1 MPMTS
6 DDIGAI
12 RHIFVAAMRGGPMLA
27 RAEVCAQKDSGL
39 YGDRYADPTIRRS
52 SNYQLTLIE
61 LEHIEAFRA
70 ASGLP
75 LAPHEP
81 RRNLVT
87 EGADLNSLLGRR
99 FAVGEVE
106 LEGLEIC
113 EPCGLFARRTHAE
126 VLKFFVHKGGLG
138 ARVLTDGV
146 IRTGDRVRVLG
157 HP

>member
-1 MPMTS
+1 MRPDGT
-6 DDIGAI
+6 GLV
-12 RHIFVAAMRGGPMLA
+12 RHIFVAAMRGAPMLA
-27 RAEVCAQKDSGL
+27 RTEVRVQKDRVL

-52 SNYQLTLIE
+52 SNYPLTLIE
-61 LEHIEAFRA
+61 LEHIEAFQA

-75 LAPHEP
+75 LAPYEP

-99 FAVGEVE
+99 FTVGEVE
-106 LEGLEIC
+106 LEGIELC

-138 ARVLTDGV
+138 ARILTDGI
-146 IRTGDRVRVLG
+146 IRTGDRISAL
-157 HP
+157 